1 MIPEKLREVLN
12 DENVVSIVT
21 EGALGAHVVNTW
33 NNYIQVT
40 DDERFL
46 IPVAKMN
53 VTEANIKDNNKVLLT
68 LGSRKVD
75 GFYAKGTGFLITGT
89 AAFLNDG
96 AEFAEMKQKFSWIRT
111 VLEIK
116 VQSITQ
122 TL

>member
-1 MIPEKLREVLN
+1 MITEKLMEVLK

-21 EGALGAHVVNTW
+21 EGAQGAHVVNTW
-33 NNYIQVT
+33 NDYIKVT

-53 VTEANIKDNNKVLLT
+53 VTEANIKENNKVLLT

-75 GFYAKGTGFLITGT
+75 GFYSKGTGFLISGT
-89 AAFLNDG
+89 AKFINDG
-96 AEFAEMKQKFSWIRT
+96 TEFDEMKQKFSWIRT

-116 VQSITQ
+116 LQSVTQ